1 MSKVL
6 KSRRISL
13 KIEDKSVP
21 KKKIES
27 DIYSSFIM
35 NYP

>member
-6 KSRRISL
+6 KRARISL
-13 KIEDKSVP
+13 KIESGSVP

-27 DIYSSFIM
+27 DIYSLFVM
-35 NYP
+35 YYP